1 MLNLAAHLLFNALVI
16 RGLWRAMSYSEDEET
31 GGPLKESR
39 MLLTG
44 VRVWMQRTLGYF
56 WSKPLVSCP
65 ACMVHG
71 LLYFL
76 PVYLVTLIVGGNL
89 EALFAVVRR
98 HEITEGF
105 LVTSLDSLLKDENPQ
120 MKIEALFLKLD
131 ERE

>member
-1 MLNLAAHLLFNALVI
+1 MTALGLGFDPANLA
-16 RGLWRAMSYSEDEET
+16 
-31 GGPLKESR
+31 
-39 MLLTG
+39 
-44 VRVWMQRTLGYF
+44 
-56 WSKPLVSCP
+56 

-105 LVTSLDSLLKDENPQ
+105 LVTSLLFPLILPPTIPLWQVAVGIAFGVVLGKEVFGGTGTGTPGWGANRISLAVGVRKYRACSCTWPLKT
-120 MKIEALFLKLD
+120 
-131 ERE
+131 